1 MIRSE
6 VTKEHQRA
14 NNYHVVISEADQLST
29 VLLCP
34 TRETSEIFLV
44 YFAPLIQSLVAHVVN
59 MLRSIYCKMN
69 GTLVFGYVAV
79 PTVSGMLVGYNG

>member
-29 VLLCP
+29 VLLYP
-34 TRETSEIFLV
+34 TRETSEIFPV

-59 MLRSIYCKMN
+59 VEIHIL
-69 GTLVFGYVAV
+69 
-79 PTVSGMLVGYNG
+79 